1 MNNVLL
7 VGRLTKDP
15 IIQQSGK
22 GNNYCMFSIAVDR
35 GKNKN
40 GDDLGAD
47 FPSVVCFGKTAE
59 NLGKYC
65 KKGQLLSVEGRINT
79 GSYEKDGK
87 TRYTERV
94 MAHRVQFLARGKS
107 AEDNKK
113 DSFASP
119 QEIPEGFEKLE
130 EAPLPF

>member
-15 IIQQSGK
+15 VVQQSGK

-40 GDDLGAD
+40 GEDLGAD
-47 FPSVVCFGKTAE
+47 FPSIVCFGKTAE

-87 TRYTERV
+87 TYYTERV
-94 MAHRVQFLARGKS
+94 MAQRVQFLARGKS

-113 DSFASP
+113 DSYAAP
-119 QEIPEGFEKLE
+119 QEAPEGLEKLKDV
-130 EAPLPF
+130 PLPF

>member
-1 MNNVLL
+1 MNSVHL

-15 IIQQSGK
+15 IVQQSGK
-22 GNNYCMFSIAVDR
+22 GNNYCMFNIAVDR

-47 FPSVVCFGKTAE
+47 FPDIVCFGKTAD

-65 KKGQLLSVEGRINT
+65 KKGQLLSIEGKIST
-79 GSYEKDGK
+79 GRFEKDGK
-87 TRYTERV
+87 VHYTERV
-94 MAHRVQFLARGKS
+94 MANRIQFLARGKS

-113 DSFASP
+113 DSYATP
-119 QEIPEGFEKLE
+119 EEVPEGFEKLE
-130 EAPLPF
+130 EVPLPF